1 MISYS
6 GKKHMKLVPVSLR
19 KLMPL
24 LCVLLVVGCA
34 RKKKLRKRA
43 VPVPAWTEEDTKK
56 QPELQPESV
65 KGTESVDDSSI
76 ELPPTDDPGE
86 IEFDRIEAIVEGINA
101 VERIAT
107 TDIKRRS
114 FDGAEH
120 SLDSIIDERL
130 ASQRGQEMK
139 MDVTDDD
146 IDRYLS
152 MRQGMPVSK
161 EYLTEMARVQGYT
174 LEEFYDEL
182 KRLQRSNNYMDYEVQ
197 ARMDIPEDDIKKH
210 FDVNPVMEEAVY
222 FIQTTFVPFDEN
234 KTEAQQVRE
243 LRNPNVRMSLSLDWT
258 VPIDLKASEVESDK
272 EFILT
277 MKKNNVFVLQDQDGF
292 TLFRLYDKVDEKPVP
307 FEDRKL
313 DILNEL
319 RQQRFVRIIDDI
331 KKDLRKNT
339 SVYYLHDDEAE
350 ATK

>member
-1 MISYS
+1 
-6 GKKHMKLVPVSLR
+6 
-19 KLMPL
+19 
-24 LCVLLVVGCA
+24 
-34 RKKKLRKRA
+34 
-43 VPVPAWTEEDTKK
+43 
-56 QPELQPESV
+56 
-65 KGTESVDDSSI
+65 
-76 ELPPTDDPGE
+76 
-86 IEFDRIEAIVEGINA
+86 
-101 VERIAT
+101 
-107 TDIKRRS
+107 
-114 FDGAEH
+114 
-120 SLDSIIDERL
+120 
-130 ASQRGQEMK
+130 
-139 MDVTDDD
+139 
-146 IDRYLS
+146 
-152 MRQGMPVSK
+152 
-161 EYLTEMARVQGYT
+161 MARVQGYT